1 MRTLVTGA
9 NGLVGANLVRELLVH
24 GHDVRALVRQNSDL
38 RSLKGLTA
46 ETVVGD
52 VLQPNSLAGAAEGCE
67 LLFHAAAVF
76 SYWKHTPDDLKKVA
90 VQGTINVVEA
100 AYRAGAR
107 RVVLTSSSVV
117 LGSSARPQ
125 VRDEN
130 SPFNETDAYSIS
142 KAAQEEAGFARAA
155 QLGIELVAVCPGMCL
170 GQHDYRLSPS
180 NAILCSYLKDPWKL
194 TWPGGCN
201 LVSVRDVARGHL
213 LAGQKGKPGQR
224 YVLGSENLEWPAIHQ
239 MIAELLGTSGPKFTA
254 NHTSSYLAAA
264 AQELIASLTRQPPL
278 STRTQAKMVGRYY
291 WYNHARAAD
300 LGYKPRPARAALAD
314 AAAWL
319 LSTPHIGLQLR
330 ASLTPSRDVYAAW
343 EALQAEEERLQGRAN
358 A

>member
-1 MRTLVTGA
+1 MRALVTGA
-9 NGLVGANLVRELLVH
+9 NGLVGANLVRELLVQR
-24 GHDVRALVRQNSDL
+24 HDVRALVRQGGDL
-38 RSLKGLTA
+38 RSLKGLAA
-46 ETVVGD
+46 ETVLGD
-52 VLQPNSLAGAAEGCE
+52 VLQPDSLASAAEGCE
-67 LLFHAAAVF
+67 LVFHAAAVF
-76 SYWKHTPDDLKKVA
+76 SYWNHTPSDLKKVA
-90 VQGTINVVEA
+90 VQGTLNVVEA
-100 AYRAGAR
+100 AYRAGVR
-107 RVVLTSSSVV
+107 RIVLTSSSVV
-117 LGSSARPQ
+117 LGSSTVPQ

-130 SPFNETDAYSIS
+130 SPFNETDAYSVS

-155 QLGIELVAVCPGMCL
+155 QLGVELVAVCPGICV

-180 NAILCSYLKDPWKL
+180 NAIVCSYLKDPWKL
-194 TWPGGCN
+194 TWAGGCN

-213 LAGQKGKPGQR
+213 LAGLKGKPGQR
-224 YVLGSENLEWPAIHQ
+224 YVLGSENLEWRQIHQ

-264 AQELIASLTRQPPL
+264 AQEIIASLTRQRPL

-291 WYNHARAAD
+291 WYSHARAGD
-300 LGYKPRPARAALAD
+300 LGYRPRPARAALAD

-343 EALQAEEERLQGRAN
+343 DVLQAEEERLQAHAN